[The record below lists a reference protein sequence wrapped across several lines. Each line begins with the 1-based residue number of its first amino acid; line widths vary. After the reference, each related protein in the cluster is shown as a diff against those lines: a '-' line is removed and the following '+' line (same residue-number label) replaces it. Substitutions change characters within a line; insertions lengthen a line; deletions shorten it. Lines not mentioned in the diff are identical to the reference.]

1 MTRPLTLAAL
11 SVGAVLLSSAA
22 ASALTGDALWR
33 SWQDAAASVGLSLV
47 AEGQTDDNG
56 TVTLRGVTLGPAV
69 PGEGTMPEFA
79 LSEIVLT
86 GQTDG
91 SVAITTGPEMT
102 AELTGEETGRMS
114 VSQTGLTV
122 TAREGEGGI
131 AYEYAAATMGVAVDT
146 TYPVDMFDGSEPKEG
161 TFGLDVVF
169 DGVTGSYTAAA
180 GAVRT
185 MTKTVNA
192 ESFSYTLDQTD
203 PYMDGTSRTTSNTT
217 DFALTTTATLPEG
230 IDITS
235 DDPAAWGQALRDG
248 LALALTLEAGETSG
262 TDTATGFMAYSLTN
276 SAGPSTTTFE
286 VSAAGLAFGTKV
298 AGLILSGTSPELPVE
313 QATLTIGPIENA
325 FRMPLIGPEAQDYRF
340 LLSLADITVN
350 EEAWALVD
358 PAQTLPRDPAMLHL
372 DVDGKIVLDVFGMLA
387 AEEAGEFVSPPGP
400 QSLNIPRAAVS
411 AAGAALEGSGQFT
424 FDAMMQPL
432 GQASATLRGG
442 NALID
447 GLVAIGV
454 LTEQDAQGARM
465 GLAMFWTQG
474 EGEDV
479 LTTTLEAR
487 EDGGI
492 YVNDQRI
499 Q

>member
-1 MTRPLTLAAL
+1 MTRPITLSAL
-11 SVGAVLLSSAA
+11 SVSAVLVSSAA

-33 SWQDAAASVGLSLV
+33 GWQDAAASVGLSLV
-47 AEGQTDDNG
+47 AESQTDDNG
-56 TVTLRGVTLGPAV
+56 TLTLRGVTLGPAL
-69 PGEGTMPEFA
+69 PGEGAMPDFA

-91 SVAITTGPEMT
+91 SVAITTGPELT
-102 AELTGEETGRMS
+102 AALTGEETGRIT

-131 AYEYAAATMGVAVDT
+131 AYDYAATSFGIAADT
-146 TYPVDMFDGSEPKEG
+146 TYPVDMFDGSEPKQG
-161 TFGLDVVF
+161 AFALDVVF
-169 DGVTGSYTAAA
+169 DGVTGSYAAAA
-180 GAVRT
+180 GAARS
-185 MTKTVNA
+185 MTKTVSA
-192 ESFSYTLDQTD
+192 ETFAYTIDQTD
-203 PYMDGTSRTTSNTT
+203 PYMDGTSRTTSTT
-217 DFALTTTATLPEG
+217 ADFALTTTVTLPEG

-235 DDPAAWGQALRDG
+235 DDPADWGQALRDG
-248 LALALTLEAGETSG
+248 LAVALTLEAGETSG
-262 TDTATGFMAYSLTN
+262 TDTATGFMAYNLTN

-286 VSAAGLAFGTKV
+286 ASAAGLAV
-298 AGLILSGTSPELPVE
+298 ASRGDGLVLSGNAPALPVE
-313 QATLTIGPIENA
+313 QATLTIGPIEVA
-325 FRMPLIGPEAQDYRF
+325 VRMPLIGPDAQGYRF

-372 DVDGKIVLDVFGMLA
+372 DLDGQIVLDLFAMLA
-387 AEEAGEFVSPPGP
+387 AEEAGEFVPPPGP
-400 QSLNIPRAAVS
+400 QSLNIPRLAMS

-447 GLVAIGV
+447 GLVAIGL

-465 GLAMFWTQG
+465 GLAMFWTAG

-492 YVNDQRI
+492 YVNGQRI